1 MSSAESNC
9 QKGSEE
15 VSVDPVLREGFSV
28 SVSLAH
34 THTHLHT

>member
-15 VSVDPVLREGFSV
+15 VSVDPALREGFSV
-28 SVSLAH
+28 SVSFAH
-34 THTHLHT
+34 THTCPHD